1 MKQWK
6 VTLYDDYTYR
16 IEEVDKDY
24 TTPEDGY
31 MCIIN
36 GVFFIKD
43 TREEVM
49 KALKQYIQREML
61 EIDSKLFNLRNL
73 IETIK

>member
-1 MKQWK
+1 MKKWK

-16 IEEVDKDY
+16 VEEVDKVY
-24 TTPEDGY
+24 TTSEDGY
-31 MCIIN
+31 MCISN

-43 TREEVM
+43 TREEAM
-49 KALKQYIQREML
+49 KALKQYIQRQML